1 MYDLGYVP
9 LKTSAYGGQAIARA
23 DATQVTTEMI
33 PFAQFLTAWRSLR
46 TCGTPKPTHMWHTN
60 NKPCTWLQ
68 YKAVNGIHDIWYG
81 Q

>member
-9 LKTSAYGGQAIARA
+9 LKTSAYGGKAIARV
-23 DATQVTTEMI
+23 DATRVTTKMI

-46 TCGTPKPTHMWHTN
+46 TCGTQTISHVHGLSKV
-60 NKPCTWLQ
+60 
-68 YKAVNGIHDIWYG
+68 VNGIHDIWYG